1 MIILDYTL
9 LVRGFYVLEPKAREW
24 RGNSATKSIE
34 NELSFYL

>member
-24 RGNSATKSIE
+24 RGV
-34 NELSFYL
+34 LCG